1 MHMKRSFRK
10 LLPALAL
17 LLLVLLCA
25 SACAEPQITFTPENP
40 KMGEYVDVKVTP
52 GRKGA
57 QNVRYSL
64 SCDGSS
70 VFKGENDTH
79 YEASFRPRQE
89 GTYTLTVTVVYGKKD
104 EESASVTIPVSG
116 QAPAQEGKDVIYS
129 QKDGWWHSKVYS
141 KTHKRSVEKAGCALF
156 ALSHALQRMGF
167 EGEELQPD
175 RLAAKYSRMYI
186 ANRGTDNE
194 RLLTTAGEDFGF
206 ETHQDLV
213 ESVKE
218 LTAWFRQGSYFSF
231 MIVNGHIALA
241 DGLSEDG
248 TKVHVVDSAPGAT
261 YERIKNGVIYFRS
274 EDGKFTEAPSPEAIP
289 GCRYFFETQEYGGLE
304 YWLDIAYCA
313 KQGMRPIRS
322 AWLKLGETPVRDLEY
337 AGAMVSKVTTTGE
350 AQRVSTRDLS
360 WTTLGSD
367 TPQLVMVTKKKGTPF
382 VDGTGKKKDG
392 FNKALGYG
400 TMAIALELSDNT
412 CFIAYKDSFG
422 YLDRAAVEPLAVNQG
437 DFGTGLVSINGR
449 TAGTSPVNVRRDPS
463 AKGKTIGEWKPGT
476 PVAVAAKEGEFFL
489 VEGKGLR
496 GWVQN
501 KFLTL
506 EGADAG
512 DGQKVDEGE

>member
-1 MHMKRSFRK
+1 MDMKRTIVRTLFVLS
-10 LLPALAL
+10 L

-25 SACAEPQITFTPENP
+25 SASAEPQITFTPENP

-57 QNVRYSL
+57 QAVRYSL
-64 SCDGSS
+64 SNNGSS
-70 VFKGENDTH
+70 VFKGEDDTH
-79 YEASFRPRQE
+79 FSASFRPREE

-104 EESASVTIPVSG
+104 VESASVTIPVSG
-116 QAPAQEGKDVIYS
+116 QAPLQAGKDVLYS
-129 QKDGWWHSKVYS
+129 QKDGWWHNKVYS
-141 KTHKRSVEKAGCALF
+141 KTHKRSVEKAGCAIF
-156 ALSHALQRMGF
+156 TLSHALQRMGF

-175 RLAAKYSRMYI
+175 KLAVKYSRMYI

-194 RLLTTAGEDFGF
+194 RLLATAGEDFGF

-218 LTAWFRQGSYFSF
+218 LTAWFRQGCFFSF

-241 DGLSEDG
+241 DGISEDG
-248 TKVHVVDSAPGAT
+248 TKVHIVDSAPGAT
-261 YERIKNGVIYFRS
+261 YERIKNGVIYYQMENGLYS
-274 EDGKFTEAPSPEAIP
+274 EAPTPEDIP
-289 GCRYFFETQEYGGLE
+289 GCRYFFETREYGGLE

-322 AWLKLGETPVRDLEY
+322 AWLKLDGTPVKDLEY
-337 AGAMVSKVTTTGE
+337 AGAMISKVTTTGE
-350 AQRVSTRDLS
+350 AQRVKTRELS

-367 TPQLVMVTKKKGTPF
+367 TPQLVMVTKKKGTAYL
-382 VDGTGKKKDG
+382 DGMGKKKEG
-392 FNKALGYG
+392 FNKPLGYG
-400 TMAIALELSDNT
+400 TMAVALELTDKT
-412 CFIAYKDSFG
+412 CFIAYKGTFG
-422 YLDRAAVEPLAVNQG
+422 YLDRDAVEPLAVNQG
-437 DFGTGLVSINGR
+437 DFGTGLISINGR
-449 TAGTSPVNVRRDPS
+449 TTGTSPVNVRRDPS
-463 AKGKTIGEWKPGT
+463 AKGKTIGDWKPGT
-476 PVAVAAKEGEFFL
+476 PVAVAAKEGEFYL

-506 EGADAG
+506 EGADTT
-512 DGQKVDEGE
+512 DGQKVNEGE